1 MIASHSPTNVNLPHT
16 NLRCRESKTEYQVHE
31 TSPRA
36 PTNVAREEFKKALLA
51 KAAIA
56 REKNPKGKEQGEKGI
71 EGIKEGQERCGLG
84 KGHGRGTLASSS
96 TAERDAIMRLL
107 AS

>member
-1 MIASHSPTNVNLPHT
+1 MIAGEGTAITATVMAGIPHSPTNVNLPHT
-16 NLRCRESKTEYQVHE
+16 N
-31 TSPRA
+31 
-36 PTNVAREEFKKALLA
+36 AREELKKALLA

-56 REKNPKGKEQGEKGI
+56 REKNPKGKEQGGKGI
-71 EGIKEGQERCGLG
+71 EGNKDGQERCGLAE
-84 KGHGRGTLASSS
+84 GHGRGTLASSS